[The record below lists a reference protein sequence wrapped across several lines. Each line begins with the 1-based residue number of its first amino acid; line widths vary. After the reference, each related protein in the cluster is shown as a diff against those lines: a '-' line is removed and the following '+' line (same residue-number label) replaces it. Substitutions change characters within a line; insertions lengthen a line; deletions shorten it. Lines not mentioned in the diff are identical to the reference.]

1 MDRETVLQQFSQL
14 EKKIEDLVDSCKLL
28 EMTNADL
35 NQQNQQL
42 SQQLQ
47 EKIETEQENDEL
59 KGLIRSR
66 IENIMGKLD
75 GIEGE

>member
-14 EKKIEDLVDSCKLL
+14 ETKLEDLIEYCKLL
-28 EMTNADL
+28 ESENAEVK
-35 NQQNQQL
+35 NQNQQL

-47 EKIETEQENDEL
+47 EKIATEQENDEL

-66 IENIMGKLD
+66 VENLMGKLN
-75 GIEGE
+75 GIAGE

>member
-14 EKKIEDLVDSCKLL
+14 EKKIEDLIESCKHL
-28 EMTNADL
+28 ETAKADL
-35 NQQNQQL
+35 ELQNQQL

-47 EKIETEQENDEL
+47 EKIATEQEHDDL

-66 IENIMGKLD
+66 IENLMGKLD
-75 GIEGE
+75 GIAGE

>member
-14 EKKIEDLVDSCKLL
+14 EKKIEDLIESCKRL
-28 EMTNADL
+28 ETAKADL
-35 NQQNQQL
+35 ELQNQQL

-47 EKIETEQENDEL
+47 EKIANEQEHDDL

-66 IENIMGKLD
+66 IENLMGKLD
-75 GIEGE
+75 GIAGE